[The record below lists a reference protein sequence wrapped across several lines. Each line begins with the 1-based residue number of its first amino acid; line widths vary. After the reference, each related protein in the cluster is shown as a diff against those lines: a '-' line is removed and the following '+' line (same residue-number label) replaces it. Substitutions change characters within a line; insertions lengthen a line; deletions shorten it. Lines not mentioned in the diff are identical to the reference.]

1 MMASALMDGI
11 VSKKVVSSAAS
22 IWCSDTWE
30 QARVTAAG
38 KGYHATPENAQVCKN
53 AKSAII
59 IAVKPNVVE
68 QVCADIASVESDAL
82 IISIAAGVTLATLEK
97 NLPGRK
103 VVRVMPNTPCLVG
116 EAAAGYAL
124 GSLATEEDKV
134 IVTSIFGSVGLAVE
148 VKEIL
153 LDAVTGELIMV
164 HMYCE

>member
-1 MMASALMDGI
+1 M
-11 VSKKVVSSAAS
+11 
-22 IWCSDTWE
+22 
-30 QARVTAAG
+30 
-38 KGYHATPENAQVCKN
+38 
-53 AKSAII
+53 
-59 IAVKPNVVE
+59 KPNVVE